1 MTPTDI
7 ETHILAELRRRDPDD
22 DGELFRWSTI
32 AARIDGTFWS
42 KQEALTELW
51 RRREIVIVKLAGS
64 PLIGL
69 ADEFDRALPPRVIA
83 A

>member
-1 MTPTDI
+1 MPAVPP
-7 ETHILAELRRRDPDD
+7 ETQILAELRRRDPDD

-32 AARIDGTFWS
+32 AARVDGTFWA
-42 KQEALTELW
+42 KQEALTTLW
-51 RRREIVIVKLAGS
+51 QRREIAIVKLAGS
-64 PLIGL
+64 PFVGL